1 VAEAEKEM
9 ARLTR
14 KRELL
19 ENKMADPEFYNSPA
33 SRITAFQKELAD
45 VASALERAEM
55 TWLEAEEA
63 LGNA

>member
-1 VAEAEKEM
+1 M

-19 ENKMADPEFYNSPA
+19 QKKMAEPDFYASPA
-33 SRITAFQKELAD
+33 ERITAFQKELAD
-45 VASALERAEM
+45 VASALEKAEM

-63 LGNA
+63 LGETTV